1 MHNYSGQQIGQLT
14 QRTVDPSI
22 EQLSAGVVCDRGR
35 QTSRKPTQ
43 GLSPVALRE
52 ELISLARSKGG
63 VWLLV
68 VDTPI
73 EVGSRGDED

>member
-1 MHNYSGQQIGQLT
+1 
-14 QRTVDPSI
+14 
-22 EQLSAGVVCDRGR
+22 
-35 QTSRKPTQ
+35 
-43 GLSPVALRE
+43 VALRE